1 MPIKATL
8 QWTEKISPT
17 AIRMRWRSDQAE
29 LPFVPG
35 QFYRFRFQDD
45 RGSFQRSYSF
55 AQCDDALAPGDFELL
70 ITPVVYGRATELLFG
85 DSAPIEAEIEGPY
98 GRLVL
103 PTSGRKLVLVAT
115 SAGLAPYLP
124 MLKALE
130 SKSPLPFDSVLLLFG
145 VREPPEFLYRDWIEA
160 FAERNAWF
168 HWQVFYSQTLPLH
181 PGPAEF
187 QGYLHT
193 GLECL
198 DLDPDSDWILL
209 CGNPMMID
217 TAFESLKHRGFKA
230 RRVIREKYL
239 FARQE
244 KQSAASSMSE
254 ADRALLLA
262 KMARYGKSE
271 SSD

>member
-29 LPFVPG
+29 LLFVPG

-70 ITPVVYGRATELLFG
+70 ITPVVDGRATELLFG

-244 KQSAASSMSE
+244 KQSAASSMSD